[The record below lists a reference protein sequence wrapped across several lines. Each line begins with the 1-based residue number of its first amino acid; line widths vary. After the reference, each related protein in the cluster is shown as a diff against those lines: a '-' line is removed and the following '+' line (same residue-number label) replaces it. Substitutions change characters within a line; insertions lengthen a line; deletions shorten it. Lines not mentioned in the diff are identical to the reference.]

1 MSEAAYCNPSGR
13 KVGSLMVCDILES
26 RISEHPLQ
34 KGFCDDHLR
43 LQSRHRT
50 GRRPLARLLPSTRR
64 PRGAT
69 WGTTPEEALANL
81 ETVVRMVVASLA
93 EHGEPIMEAAPSG
106 SVEVFAEPRIAV
118 TV

>member
-1 MSEAAYCNPSGR
+1 MTTYAFKVVIEPDEDRWHAYCSAL
-13 KVGSLMVCDILES
+13 V
-26 RISEHPLQ
+26 
-34 KGFCDDHLR
+34 DH
-43 LQSRHRT
+43 
-50 GRRPLARLLPSTRR
+50 G
-64 PRGAT
+64 GAT